1 MTVPTIDALTRRLS
15 ECPQD
20 FLAEPMSKGKPEG
33 TNVAAVVADL
43 LEDLGTPLGEGVTA
57 GEVAGWN
64 ATGVADRNW
73 LRLVLVT
80 CWLCHDGWLRE
91 EARHAVKV
99 KGFLQRGLRPLAGLV
114 AADLFVTDPDRREE
128 LARALLA
135 ALGLR
140 PAGENEAQA
149 SDRLRS
155 LSSVER
161 AKVVA
166 ETKAQAE
173 RARKLREKMEAEAA
187 RQAAARYS
195 SE

>member
-15 ECPQD
+15 ECPQE
-20 FLAEPMSKGKPEG
+20 FLAEPMSKGKTDG
-33 TNVAAVVADL
+33 INVAAVVADL
-43 LEDLGTPLGEGVTA
+43 LEDLGAPSGEGVTA
-57 GEVAGWN
+57 GEVAAWN
-64 ATGVADRNW
+64 ATGSGDRNW
-73 LRLVLVT
+73 LRLALVT
-80 CWLCHDGWLRE
+80 CWLCHDSWLRE

-99 KGFLQRGLRPLAGLV
+99 KAFLQRGLRALAGLV

-135 ALGLR
+135 ALDLR

-149 SDRLRS
+149 ADRLRS

-173 RARKLREKMEAEAA
+173 RARKVREKMEAEAA